1 MTLEQYMRELWLM
14 DKQYGQEEELYPLI
28 NMLLRD
34 GANTEKLSIRDVHNG
49 QSIKE
54 ENKNVEQRKYINGF
68 GSFPDLAIFDESFPD
83 LSDENSQEENIASN
97 LQKIYGCVEAKC
109 NKKNPEQIEVKIV
122 AENKSEQP
130 KKENYFIER
139 NNTKIYLHY
148 ADTGSATV
156 EGQLLGELLWYGKVL
171 YTNGVIWE
179 YYKLFEGTETINNIR
194 KDYISSINENNL
206 PEGKFEYKTWI
217 FKQCFEQCK
226 KNNLKITI
234 TSEEIGNLTDIYQI
248 YQKIKKE
255 NKEKEKFEQE
265 WKALKDK
272 KGFEQRWN
280 DFKEKLKNIK
290 WNEDV
295 FTNAETKNPN

>member
-34 GANTEKLSIRDVHNG
+34 GPNMENLSIRDVHKGERAN
-49 QSIKE
+49 
-54 ENKNVEQRKYINGF
+54 NVKSRKYIDGF

-83 LSDENSQEENIASN
+83 LSDENIVSN

-130 KKENYFIER
+130 KQENYFIKT
-139 NNTKIYLHY
+139 NNTKTYLH
-148 ADTGSATV
+148 DTEGSATV
-156 EGQLLGELLWYGKVL
+156 EGQFLGELLWYGKVL
-171 YTNGVIWE
+171 YTDGLIWK
-179 YYKLFEGTETINNIR
+179 YYKLSEDSR
-194 KDYISSINENNL
+194 KISNKRKGYIELIDKNEL
-206 PEGKFEYKTWI
+206 PQEPFEYKTWI
-217 FKQCFEQCK
+217 FEQCK
-226 KNNLKITI
+226 ADDLKITI
-234 TSEEIGNLTDIYQI
+234 TSEEIGNLTDIYHI
-248 YQKIKKE
+248 YQEIKKE
-255 NKEKEKFEQE
+255 NKEKFEQKWE
-265 WKALKDK
+265 ALKDK

-280 DFKEKLKNIK
+280 DFKEKLAEIK

-295 FTNAETKNPN
+295 FTNAETKSPN